1 MRNMPAVIWLL
12 IGIGVS
18 LVVSRVGRPLGLV
31 GGVLAIVL
39 VMVVIGV
46 AWEVVRTRAR
56 ARGTYQPMAT
66 TKNVTPREPALPAG
80 DSRPPEVSAAVSWA
94 PSVIVVEPP
103 DGADVLGARL
113 QALDRLRADG
123 LVTDQEYEAKRA
135 QLIAD
140 F

>member
-1 MRNMPAVIWLL
+1 MRNVSLVVWPIV
-12 IGIGVS
+12 GIAVS
-18 LVVSRVGRPLGLV
+18 LVVSRVGRPLGLI
-31 GGVLAIVL
+31 GSVLLIVL

-46 AWEVVRTRAR
+46 AWEVVRSRLLTRR
-56 ARGTYQPMAT
+56 PYQPLAT
-66 TKNVTPREPALPAG
+66 TKNVTPHEPALPAG
-80 DSRPPEVSAAVSWA
+80 EFAPEVSAAPRA
-94 PSVIVVEPP
+94 PSVIVVESP
-103 DGADVLGARL
+103 DGADLLGARL

>member
-1 MRNMPAVIWLL
+1 MNIRQHVLCGVVAILTYGAMFAVPTYGFIA
-12 IGIGVS
+12 V
-18 LVVSRVGRPLGLV
+18 
-31 GGVLAIVL
+31 VL

-46 AWEVVRTRAR
+46 AWEVVRSRLLTRR
-56 ARGTYQPMAT
+56 PYQPLAT
-66 TKNVTPREPALPAG
+66 TKNVTPHEPALPAG
-80 DSRPPEVSAAVSWA
+80 EFAPEVSAAPRA
-94 PSVIVVEPP
+94 PSVIVVESP
-103 DGADVLGARL
+103 DGADLLGARL